1 VPGGGISALV
11 TTPLDPGR
19 LASAPGWPPSFL
31 AKRLQSI
38 RSWTLFGTTGA
49 LPAIDARKL
58 CSGSRAQSPAISDEA
73 RAMERFAE
81 KLQPFAELYADFLDR
96 IEGASDEELCALF
109 AAAQSAT
116 DSNCWF
122 ATHRAAQLIMPMV
135 IGEQVRRANAGI
147 ERIPSLREIARAIG
161 R

>member
-1 VPGGGISALV
+1 
-11 TTPLDPGR
+11 
-19 LASAPGWPPSFL
+19 
-31 AKRLQSI
+31 
-38 RSWTLFGTTGA
+38 
-49 LPAIDARKL
+49 
-58 CSGSRAQSPAISDEA
+58 
-73 RAMERFAE
+73 MERFAE

-116 DSNCWF
+116 DSNCRF
-122 ATHRAAQLIMPMV
+122 ATHRAAQLIMPMI